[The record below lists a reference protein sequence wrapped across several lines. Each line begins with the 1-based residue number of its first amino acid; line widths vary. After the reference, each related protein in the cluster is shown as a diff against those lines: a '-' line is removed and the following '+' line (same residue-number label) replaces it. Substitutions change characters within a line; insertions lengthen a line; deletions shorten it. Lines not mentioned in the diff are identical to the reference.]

1 MKKEIILRQNNLFL
15 FDIDF
20 LLCYTKYGEVMD
32 IIIIGAGPAGLA
44 TAYQLLKQNKKLK
57 VTILEESDSVGGIS
71 KTVRHNG
78 NRMDLGG
85 HRFFTKN
92 EDVEKLWFKIM
103 PLQGHPAY
111 DDKILGTNKKFTGKK
126 DPEKDDNVMLVRN
139 RISRI
144 FYKHKFF
151 DYPVSL
157 NAKTIKNMGFIT
169 TMKCGF
175 SYIHASIFKKE
186 ESNLEN
192 FYINRFGNELYN
204 MFFKGYTTKL
214 WGRTPSEIDSS
225 WGSQRVKGI
234 SIRKVLIDYYKRLF
248 HIKNKNKETSL
259 IESFYYPKYGPGEL
273 YEEMAKQIEKMG
285 GKILL
290 NSKVIKIKKSKD
302 NIESVTYENNK
313 KKVTVTCDKLVS
325 SMPVKDLI
333 NDMNSVPKHISKI
346 SNDLPYRDFITIG
359 VLVPKLD
366 LKNETNIKTIHNN
379 IPDNWIY
386 IQDTTVKMGRIQIF
400 NNWSSY
406 MVKDPINTIWIGLE
420 YFCSEGDAFWNLK
433 DEDLVKLAK
442 RELKKMGFY
451 DGKLLDSKV
460 VKVKKAYPAY
470 FDSYD
475 YIGEVREYING
486 INNLY
491 CVGRNGTHSYN
502 NMDHSILS
510 GMICADLILKNSH
523 DLDKLWNVNVDKSYH
538 EEKSDN

>member
-1 MKKEIILRQNNLFL
+1 MEII
-15 FDIDF
+15 I
-20 LLCYTKYGEVMD
+20 V
-32 IIIIGAGPAGLA
+32 GAGPAGL
-44 TAYQLLKQNKKLK
+44 TCAYKLLKKNKKLK
-57 VTILEESDSVGGIS
+57 VTILEENNSVGGIS
-71 KTVRHNG
+71 KTVNHNG
-78 NRMDLGG
+78 NRMDIGG

-92 EDVEKLWFKIM
+92 KDVEKLWFDIM
-103 PLQGHPAY
+103 PLQGYPAY

-126 DPEKDDNVMLVRN
+126 DPEKDDRVMLIRN

-144 FYKHKFF
+144 FYKKKFF

-234 SIRKVLIDYYKRLF
+234 SIRKVLVDYYKRLF
-248 HIKNKNKETSL
+248 HIKDKHKETSL

-290 NSKVIKIKKSKD
+290 NSRVIKIKKTNNKLE
-302 NIESVTYENNK
+302 NITYETGK
-313 KKVTVTCDKLVS
+313 KKVTVPCDILVS
-325 SMPVKDLI
+325 SMPIKDLI
-333 NDMNSVPKHISKI
+333 NGMNNVPKNISQI
-346 SNDLPYRDFITIG
+346 SNDLPYRDFVTIG

-366 LKNETNIKTIHNN
+366 LENETSIKTIHNN

-386 IQDTTVKMGRIQIF
+386 IQDTTVRMGRIQIF

-406 MVKDPINTIWIGLE
+406 MVKDPINTMWIGLE
-420 YFCSEGDAFWNLK
+420 YFCSEGDSFWNMK

-451 DGKLLDSKV
+451 DGKLLDSNV

-475 YIGEVREYING
+475 RIDEVRKYINT
-486 INNLY
+486 IDNLY
-491 CVGRNGTHSYN
+491 CIGRNGTHSYN

-510 GMICADLILKNSH
+510 GMICANLILKNSH
-523 DLDKLWNVNVDKSYH
+523 DLDKLWNVNVDKSYQ
-538 EEKSDN
+538 EEKNA

>member
-1 MKKEIILRQNNLFL
+1 MKKETILRQNNLFL

-433 DEDLVKLAK
+433 DEDLVKIAK

-475 YIGEVREYING
+475 HIGEVREYING

>member
-1 MKKEIILRQNNLFL
+1 MEI
-15 FDIDF
+15 
-20 LLCYTKYGEVMD
+20 V
-32 IIIIGAGPAGLA
+32 IIGAGPAGL
-44 TAYQLLKQNKKLK
+44 TVAYQLLKKNKKLK
-57 VTILEESDSVGGIS
+57 VTILEECGSVGGIS
-71 KTVRHNG
+71 KTVNHNG

-92 EDVEKLWFKIM
+92 KDVEKLWFNIM
-103 PLQGHPAY
+103 PLQGYPAY
-111 DDKILGTNKKFTGKK
+111 DDKLLGTNKKFKGKK
-126 DPEKDDNVMLVRN
+126 DPEKEDNVMLVRN
-139 RISRI
+139 RVSRI

-151 DYPVSL
+151 DYPISL

-169 TMKCGF
+169 TIKCGF
-175 SYIHASIFKKE
+175 SYIYATIFKKE

-214 WGRTPSEIDSS
+214 WGRTPSDIDSS

-234 SIRKVLIDYYKRLF
+234 SIRKVLSDYFKRLF
-248 HIKNKNKETSL
+248 HIKDKHKETSL

-290 NSKVIKIKKSKD
+290 NSKVTKIKKTNNK
-302 NIESVTYENNK
+302 IESVTYMHNK
-313 KKVTVTCDKLVS
+313 KKETITCDKLVS
-325 SMPVKDLI
+325 SMPMKDLL
-333 NDMNSVPKHISKI
+333 NDMNSVPKKILSI
-346 SNDLPYRDFITIG
+346 SNYLPYRDFVTIG
-359 VLVPKLD
+359 VLVPKLA
-366 LKNETNIKTIHNN
+366 LKNETHIKTIHNN

-386 IQDTTVKMGRIQIF
+386 IQDTSVRIGRVQIF

-406 MVKDPINTIWIGLE
+406 MVKDPINTMWIGLE
-420 YFCSEGDAFWNLK
+420 YFCSEGDSFWNMK

-470 FDSYD
+470 FDTYD
-475 YIGEVREYING
+475 HIDEVREYINT
-486 INNLY
+486 IDNLY
-491 CVGRNGTHSYN
+491 CIGRNGTHSYN

-510 GMICADLILKNSH
+510 GMICADLIKNNSH
-523 DLDKLWNVNVDKSYH
+523 DLNKLWNVNVDKSYQ
-538 EEKSDN
+538 EEKND